1 MIVLLVVRIGAAGYK
16 VLIMVRRVVAGKLSD
31 VI

>member
-1 MIVLLVVRIGAAGYK
+1 VLRIGAAGYK